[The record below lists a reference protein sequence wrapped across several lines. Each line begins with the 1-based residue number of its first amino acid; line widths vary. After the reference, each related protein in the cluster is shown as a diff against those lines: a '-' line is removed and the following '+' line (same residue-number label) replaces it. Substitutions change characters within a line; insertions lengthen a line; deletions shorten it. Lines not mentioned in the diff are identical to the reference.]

1 LAPRFDAQI
10 ALTLSV
16 AALCEPLEGV
26 IKLAFSSFSSSP
38 RVLLVEEEGDA
49 LSGLEKL
56 ASGDRARLLMGNL
69 TTVAALSARTLE
81 AQNG

>member
-1 LAPRFDAQI
+1 MAPRFDAQI

-26 IKLAFSSFSSSP
+26 IKLAFFSFSSS

-56 ASGDRARLLMGNL
+56 AFGDRARLLSGNL
-69 TTVAALSARTLE
+69 TMVAALSARTLE